1 MDMRQLLCDQLHRG
15 MPIKD
20 GSGGSAGGGQSGHSV
35 NGKLA
40 IFAQDKREEP
50 RALAGV
56 WMCGEEASRKQCW
69 LVDCL
74 VGWLVGAIDCLMDGR
89 PFRWLL

>member
-20 GSGGSAGGGQSGHSV
+20 WSGGSAGGGQSGHSV

-50 RALAGV
+50 RALLAGV
-56 WMCGEEASRKQCW
+56 WMCGEEASRKGGRCW
-69 LVDCL
+69 LV
-74 VGWLVGAIDCLMDGR
+74 GWHD
-89 PFRWLL
+89 